1 MKYYM
6 TMIGLDFYGT
16 HFFRSPG
23 TAIRDM
29 YYGELKNG
37 TYDELEIREATNVDL
52 SSNKSNWEADTRAIF
67 KFIEDLE
74 GGNIAN
80 NGLEIVSFQ
89 IKRRRPNELDGYTLA
104 TIPFE
109 NNKKI
114 EYIDYTQPNG
124 ELIYSIVPLAENKLD
139 GKSVEVLTHSD
150 FTGFFLVDKDTN
162 NVLSFDKAIGS
173 IGEVETSLQQGRT
186 VIETLTRY
194 PSAFYTERNFHE
206 FSLSTVIVPEE
217 FSRSGFEYEKIL
229 DNFIYNHKPFL
240 VKSSDG
246 RIFVCDV
253 HSPKESTPQ
262 NTWQGYDYK
271 VLTLSFME
279 IGDYDSYMKGEL

>member
-1 MKYYM
+1 M

-37 TYDELEIREATNVDL
+37 TYDELEIREATNVNTD
-52 SSNKSNWEADTRAIF
+52 SNKSNWEADTRAIF

-89 IKRRRPNELDGYTLA
+89 IKRRRLNELDGYTLA

-124 ELIYSIVPLAENKLD
+124 ELIYSIVPLAENALD
-139 GKSVEVLTHSD
+139 GKSVEIQTESMFV
-150 FTGFFLVDKDTN
+150 GWWIVDKETN
-162 NVLSFDKAIGS
+162 NILPMDKSIGS
-173 IGEVETSLQQGRT
+173 MGDVETSLQQGRT

-194 PSAFYTERNFHE
+194 PTVFYSEKNYHE
-206 FSLSTVIVPEE
+206 FSLSTVITPEE
-217 FSRSGFEYEKIL
+217 FNLSGLEYEKIL
-229 DNFIYNHKPFL
+229 NDFIYSHKPCL

-246 RIFVCDV
+246 RLFICDV
-253 HSPKESTPQ
+253 HYPKESTPQ
-262 NTWQGYDYK
+262 NTWKDYDYK
-271 VLTLSFME
+271 TITFDFTE
-279 IGDYDSYMKGEL
+279 IGGYDEYMRGEL

>member
-1 MKYYM
+1 M

-23 TAIRDM
+23 TALRDM

-37 TYDELEIREATNVDL
+37 VYDELEIREATNVDIGPT
-52 SSNKSNWEADTRAIF
+52 KSNWEADTRAIF

-89 IKRRRPNELDGYTLA
+89 IRRRRPNELDGYTLA

-124 ELIYSIVPLAENKLD
+124 ELIYSIVPLAENALD
-139 GKSVEVLTHSD
+139 GKEVSTQTESD
-150 FTGFFLVDKDTN
+150 FVGWFLVDRDTN
-162 NVLSFDKAIGS
+162 NVLAMDKS
-173 IGEVETSLQQGRT
+173 LDSPGEVDTELQQGRT

-206 FSLSTVIVPEE
+206 FTLSTVIYPEE

-229 DNFIYNHKPFL
+229 NNFIYNHKPVL

-246 RIFVCDV
+246 RVFICDV
-253 HSPKESTPQ
+253 HSPKESSPQ
-262 NTWQGYDYK
+262 NTWEGYDYK
-271 VLTLSFME
+271 VITLSFME
-279 IGDYDSYMKGEL
+279 VGSYDSYMKGEL